1 MLSLR
6 YFIRLLNAFLA
17 RFKAVLLIGIFL
29 GALLF
34 LALRFIGPLLWGTS
48 VEKMGLT
55 GRYHTDNLPN
65 FILESVG
72 DGLTKVNETGIV
84 EPNLA
89 KSWETPDKG
98 KTWVFHLEDNIFWQD
113 GKEVTSET
121 INYQFSDVTI
131 ERPDSK
137 TIIFKLQDPFSPF
150 PVVVSR
156 PVFKKGLLGTGE
168 WEVTKATIAGGFV
181 QKLVLVN
188 EEKDKKI
195 YKFYPTE
202 ERAKTAYKLG
212 EVNTLVN
219 IFNPTP
225 FDTWKTTEIIPEVD
239 QGNVV
244 AIFFNTQDAFLSE
257 KSLRQAL
264 AYAIKKDFEGKRA
277 LSPISPN
284 SWAYNPQV
292 KSYFY
297 DIDRAEELLEDFPEE
312 VRESLN
318 IKLVTTPTLL
328 PIAEKITQDWQKAGI
343 KTTAQVYSGIPTDY
357 QAFLAIFNYPTD
369 PDQYSIWHST
379 QESTNISHYQNP
391 RIDKLLEDG
400 RVELDLEE
408 RKKIYLD
415 FQRFLVEDSPAAF
428 LYHPISYKI
437 TRK

>member
-34 LALRFIGPLLWGTS
+34 LVLRFIGPHLWGTS
-48 VEKMGLT
+48 TEKMGLT

-72 DGLTKVNETGIV
+72 DGLTRVNEAGIV

-98 KTWVFHLEDNIFWQD
+98 KTWVFHLKDNIFWQD

-150 PVVVSR
+150 PVVVSK

-168 WEVTKATIAGGFV
+168 WKVTKATIAGGFV

-202 ERAKTAYKLG
+202 ERTKTAYKLG
-212 EVNTLVN
+212 KVNTLVN

-225 FDTWKTTEIIPEVD
+225 FDTWKTAEIIPEVNR
-239 QGNVV
+239 GNVV

-264 AYAIKKDFEGKRA
+264 VYAIKKDFEGKRA
-277 LSPISPN
+277 LSPISPD

-292 KSYFY
+292 KSYSY
-297 DIDRAEELLEDFPEE
+297 DIDRVEELLEDFPEE

-357 QAFLAIFNYPTD
+357 QAFLAVFNYPID

-400 RVELDLEE
+400 RVELNLEE

-437 TRK
+437 TRR

>member
-357 QAFLAIFNYPTD
+357 QAFLAVFNYPTD

-437 TRK
+437 TRR

>member
-17 RFKAVLLIGIFL
+17 RFRAVIFIGIFL
-29 GALLF
+29 GALSF
-34 LALRFIGPLLWGTS
+34 LALRFIGPLLWSTS
-48 VEKMGLT
+48 TEKIGLT
-55 GRYHTDNLPN
+55 GRFRTDNLPN
-65 FILESVG
+65 SILELVG
-72 DGLTKVNETGIV
+72 DGLTQVDETGVV

-89 KSWETPDKG
+89 ESWETPDKG
-98 KTWVFHLEDNIFWQD
+98 KTWIFHLKDNILWQD
-113 GKEVTSET
+113 GKEVTSQT
-121 INYQFSDVTI
+121 INYQFSDVVI
-131 ERPDSK
+131 ERPDDK

-150 PVVVSR
+150 PVVVSK
-156 PVFKKGLLGTGE
+156 PVFKKGLLGTGR

-181 QKLVLVN
+181 QELVLVN
-188 EEKDKKI
+188 EEKNKKI

-202 ERAKTAYKLG
+202 ERTKTAYKLG
-212 EVNTLVN
+212 EVNILVN
-219 IFNPTP
+219 VFNPAP
-225 FDTWKTTEIIPEVD
+225 FDTWKTAEIVPEID
-239 QGNVV
+239 QGSVV

-264 AYAIKKDFEGKRA
+264 TYAVEKDFEGKRA

-284 SWAYNPQV
+284 SWVYNAQV
-292 KSYFY
+292 KSYAY
-297 DIDRAEELLEDFPEE
+297 DIDRAEELLDDLPEE
-312 VRESLN
+312 VREALN

-328 PIAEKITQDWQKAGI
+328 PIAEKITRDWQEVGI
-343 KTTAQVYSGIPTDY
+343 ETTAQVYSGIPTDY
-357 QAFLAIFNYPTD
+357 QALLAVFDYPTD

-400 RVELDLEE
+400 RVELILEE

>member
-1 MLSLR
+1 MLSFR

-17 RFKAVLLIGIFL
+17 RFKAVLLIGIFI

-34 LALRFIGPLLWGTS
+34 LVLRFIGPHLWGTNI
-48 VEKMGLT
+48 EKMGLT

-72 DGLTKVNETGIV
+72 DGLTKVNEAGIV

-98 KTWVFHLEDNIFWQD
+98 KTWVFHLRDNIFWQD

-156 PVFKKGLLGTGE
+156 PIFKKGLLGTGE

-181 QKLVLVN
+181 QKLVLVD
-188 EEKDKKI
+188 EEKNKKI

-212 EVNTLVN
+212 GVNTLVN

-225 FDTWKTTEIIPEVD
+225 FDTWKTVEIIPEVD
-239 QGNVV
+239 RGNVV

-264 AYAIKKDFEGKRA
+264 AYAIRKDFEGKRA
-277 LSPISPN
+277 LSPISPD

-292 KSYFY
+292 KSYSY

-318 IKLVTTPTLL
+318 IKLITTPTLL

-357 QAFLAIFNYPTD
+357 QAFLAVFNYPTD

-379 QESTNISHYQNP
+379 QEATNISHYQNP

-400 RVELDLEE
+400 RVELNLEE

>member
-1 MLSLR
+1 
-6 YFIRLLNAFLA
+6 LNAFVV
-17 RFKAVLLIGIFL
+17 RFKAVLLLGIFL

-34 LALRFIGPLLWGTS
+34 LTLRFVGPLLWGTS
-48 VEKMGLT
+48 TERIGLT
-55 GRYHTDNLPN
+55 GRYHTDNLPH
-65 FILESVG
+65 FILEMVG
-72 DGLTKVNETGIV
+72 DGLTQVNEAGIA

-89 KSWETPDKG
+89 ESWETPDKG
-98 KTWVFHLEDNIFWQD
+98 KTWVFHLKDNLFWQD
-113 GKEVTSET
+113 GKKVTSET

-150 PVVVSR
+150 PVVVSK

-168 WEVTKATIAGGFV
+168 WRVTKATIAGGFV

-188 EEKDKKI
+188 KEKDKRI

-212 EVNTLVN
+212 EVDTLVN
-219 IFNPTP
+219 IFNPAP
-225 FDTWKTTEIIPEVD
+225 FNAWKTTKIIPEVD
-239 QGNVV
+239 RGSVV
-244 AIFFNTQDAFLSE
+244 AIFFNTQPGALLSE
-257 KSLRQAL
+257 KFLRQAL
-264 AYAIKKDFEGKRA
+264 AYATKKDFEGERA
-277 LSPISPN
+277 LSPISPD

-292 KSYFY
+292 KPYPY
-297 DIDRAEELLEDFPEE
+297 DVDRAKDLLDELPEE
-312 VRESLN
+312 IRESLK

-328 PIAEKITQDWQKAGI
+328 PVAEKISQDWQRIGI
-343 KTTAQVYSGIPTDY
+343 KTTAQVYSGIPADY
-357 QAFLAIFNYPTD
+357 QALLAVFDYPTD

-400 RVELDLEE
+400 RVELDFEE

>member
-34 LALRFIGPLLWGTS
+34 LALRFIGPPLWSTS

-72 DGLTKVNETGIV
+72 DGLTKVNETGFV

-98 KTWVFHLEDNIFWQD
+98 KTWIFHLKDNIFWQD

-131 ERPDSK
+131 ERPDNK

-168 WEVTKATIAGGFV
+168 WKVTKATIAGGFV
-181 QKLVLVN
+181 QKLILVN

-202 ERAKTAYKLG
+202 ERAKIAYKLG
-212 EVNTLVN
+212 EVNTLIN

-343 KTTAQVYSGIPTDY
+343 KTTAQG
-357 QAFLAIFNYPTD
+357 
-369 PDQYSIWHST
+369 
-379 QESTNISHYQNP
+379 
-391 RIDKLLEDG
+391 
-400 RVELDLEE
+400 
-408 RKKIYLD
+408 
-415 FQRFLVEDSPAAF
+415 
-428 LYHPISYKI
+428 
-437 TRK
+437 

>member
-72 DGLTKVNETGIV
+72 DGLTRVNETGIV

-98 KTWVFHLEDNIFWQD
+98 KTWVFHLKDNIFWQD

-131 ERPDSK
+131 ERPNSK

-202 ERAKTAYKLG
+202 ERAKIAYKLG
-212 EVNTLVN
+212 EVNTLIN
-219 IFNPTP
+219 IFNPAP
-225 FDTWKTTEIIPEVD
+225 FDTWKTAEIIPEVD
-239 QGNVV
+239 RGNVV
-244 AIFFNTQDAFLSE
+244 VIFFNTQDAFLSE

-264 AYAIKKDFEGKRA
+264 VYAIQKDFEGKRA

-292 KSYFY
+292 KSYPY

-415 FQRFLVEDSPAAF
+415 FQRFLVEDSPATF

-437 TRK
+437 TRR

>member
-17 RFKAVLLIGIFL
+17 RFKAVLLIGILL

-34 LALRFIGPLLWGTS
+34 LVLRFIGPHLWGTNT
-48 VEKMGLT
+48 EKMGLT

-72 DGLTKVNETGIV
+72 DGLTRVDETGIV

-168 WEVTKATIAGGFV
+168 WKVTKATIAGGFV

-202 ERAKTAYKLG
+202 ERAKIAYKLG
-212 EVNTLVN
+212 KVNTLVN

-225 FDTWKTTEIIPEVD
+225 FDTWKTVEIIPEVD
-239 QGNVV
+239 RGNVV

-292 KSYFY
+292 KSYSY
-297 DIDRAEELLEDFPEE
+297 DIDRVEELLEDFPEE

-328 PIAEKITQDWQKAGI
+328 PIAEKITQDWQRAGI

-357 QAFLAIFNYPTD
+357 QAFLAVFNYPTD

-400 RVELDLEE
+400 RVELNLEE

>member
-48 VEKMGLT
+48 IEKMGLT

-150 PVVVSR
+150 PVVVSK

-168 WEVTKATIAGGFV
+168 WKVTKATIAGGFV
-181 QKLVLVN
+181 QKLVLVD
-188 EEKDKKI
+188 EEKNKKI

-212 EVNTLVN
+212 KVNTLVN

-225 FDTWKTTEIIPEVD
+225 FDTWKTAEIIPEVD
-239 QGNVV
+239 RGNVV
-244 AIFFNTQDAFLSE
+244 AIFFNTQDTLLSE
-257 KSLRQAL
+257 KSIRQAL
-264 AYAIKKDFEGKRA
+264 VYAIEKDFEGERA

-292 KSYFY
+292 KSYSH
-297 DIDRAEELLEDFPEE
+297 DIGRAKDLLDDLPEE
-312 VRESLN
+312 VKEILN

-328 PIAEKITQDWQKAGI
+328 PIAEKITQDWQKVGA

-357 QAFLAIFNYPTD
+357 QALLAVFDYPTD
-369 PDQYSIWHST
+369 PDQYSIWHSI

-400 RVELDLEE
+400 RVELNLEE
-408 RKKIYLD
+408 RKKIYLN

>member
-34 LALRFIGPLLWGTS
+34 LVLRFIGPHLWSTS

-292 KSYFY
+292 KSYSY
-297 DIDRAEELLEDFPEE
+297 DIDRVEELLEDFPEE

-357 QAFLAIFNYPTD
+357 QAFLAVFNYPTD

-400 RVELDLEE
+400 RVELNLEE

>member
-6 YFIRLLNAFLA
+6 YFIRLLNAFLT
-17 RFKAVLLIGIFL
+17 RFKAVLLIGILL

-34 LALRFIGPLLWGTS
+34 LILRFIGPHLWGTNI
-48 VEKMGLT
+48 EKMGLT
-55 GRYHTDNLPN
+55 GRYHTENLPN

-72 DGLTKVNETGIV
+72 DGLTSVNEAGII

-98 KTWVFHLEDNIFWQD
+98 KTWIFHLEDNIFWQD

-137 TIIFKLQDPFSPF
+137 TIIFKLQNPFSPF

-212 EVNTLVN
+212 EVNILVN

-225 FDTWKTTEIIPEVD
+225 FDTWKTVEIIPEVD
-239 QGNVV
+239 RGSVV
-244 AIFFNTQDAFLSE
+244 VIFFNTQDAFLSE

-264 AYAIKKDFEGKRA
+264 TYAIEKDFEGKRA

-292 KSYFY
+292 KSYSY
-297 DIDRAEELLEDFPEE
+297 DIDRVEELLEDFPEE

-357 QAFLAIFNYPTD
+357 QAFLAVFSYPTD

-400 RVELDLEE
+400 RVELNLEE

>member
-98 KTWVFHLEDNIFWQD
+98 KTWVFHLKDNIFWQD

>member
-17 RFKAVLLIGIFL
+17 RFKAVLLIGILL

-34 LALRFIGPLLWGTS
+34 LVLRFIGPHLWGTNT
-48 VEKMGLT
+48 EKMGLT

-72 DGLTKVNETGIV
+72 DGLTRVDETGIV

-137 TIIFKLQDPFSPF
+137 TITFKLQDPFSPF

-168 WEVTKATIAGGFV
+168 WKVTKATIAGGFV

-202 ERAKTAYKLG
+202 ERAKIAYKLG
-212 EVNTLVN
+212 KVNTLVN

-225 FDTWKTTEIIPEVD
+225 FDTWKTVEIIPEVD
-239 QGNVV
+239 RGNVV

-292 KSYFY
+292 KSYSY
-297 DIDRAEELLEDFPEE
+297 DIDRVEELLEDFPEE

-328 PIAEKITQDWQKAGI
+328 PIAEKITQDWQRAGI

-357 QAFLAIFNYPTD
+357 QAFLAVFNYPTD

-400 RVELDLEE
+400 RVELNLEE

>member
-1 MLSLR
+1 
-6 YFIRLLNAFLA
+6 
-17 RFKAVLLIGIFL
+17 
-29 GALLF
+29 
-34 LALRFIGPLLWGTS
+34 LWGTS
-48 VEKMGLT
+48 IEKMGLT

-98 KTWVFHLEDNIFWQD
+98 KTWVFHLKDNIFWQD

-150 PVVVSR
+150 PVVVSK

-168 WEVTKATIAGGFV
+168 WKVTKATIAGGFV
-181 QKLVLVN
+181 QKLVLVD
-188 EEKDKKI
+188 EEKNKKI

-212 EVNTLVN
+212 KVNTLVN

-225 FDTWKTTEIIPEVD
+225 FDTWKTAEIIPEVD
-239 QGNVV
+239 RGNVV
-244 AIFFNTQDAFLSE
+244 AIFFNTQDTLLSE
-257 KSLRQAL
+257 KSIRQAL
-264 AYAIKKDFEGKRA
+264 VYAIEKDFEGERA
-277 LSPISPN
+277 LSPISPD

-292 KSYFY
+292 KSYSY
-297 DIDRAEELLEDFPEE
+297 DIGRAKDLLDDLPEE
-312 VRESLN
+312 VKEILN

-328 PIAEKITQDWQKAGI
+328 PIAEKITQDWQKVGA

-357 QAFLAIFNYPTD
+357 QALLAVFDYPTD
-369 PDQYSIWHST
+369 PDQYSIWHSI

-400 RVELDLEE
+400 RVELNLEE
-408 RKKIYLD
+408 RKKIYLN